1 VSRANYLEADSHNV
15 NEVLEGRIES
25 YRMKKQYTRLDG
37 SSLDDLVDTLRSL
50 TPTGS
55 FGDDCYLVRL
65 KFD

>member
-1 VSRANYLEADSHNV
+1 
-15 NEVLEGRIES
+15 VLAGRIES